1 MGVKYREIEL
11 DLNWNL
17 PPRLL
22 MLEDT
27 LLAALETRHHETP
40 MYYNT
45 NLPTEAVYCSNSDTT
60 ICRLIGHTLISR
72 PSRQEEIH
80 H

>member
-27 LLAALETRHHETP
+27 LLAALEKGISETP
-40 MYYNT
+40 MNYNT
-45 NLPTEAVYCSNSDTT
+45 NLPTKAVCCSNSDKPT
-60 ICRLIGHTLISR
+60 CGLIGHTLIPR